1 MSRRSPCNGPST
13 VGVPGVTER
22 IEFDPQIS
30 SGYLELVR
38 SNRDF
43 RFLWLGQIISLFGD
57 WFNLIGSAA
66 LVAQLTESGLA
77 VGGLFVIRMLAQFVG
92 TQVGGVAADRFS
104 RKRLLIL
111 TDVSRAVV
119 VLGFLLVREPSQVWL
134 LYSLTAVL
142 MAISGVFFPTRTAI
156 LPDIT
161 SQREIGSANALTS
174 TTWSVMLAVGSAIG
188 GIVAGQWGIYQAF
201 AVDATTFI
209 LSALLISRVR
219 YSHPEAESRA
229 DLRVV
234 LRQYLDGFR
243 YLRRELD
250 VLMVTSL
257 KGGIGLSI
265 SGGAVNVL
273 MVRIAEQIFVMGE
286 GGATSLGIIFAVV
299 GAGTGI
305 GPILTRRLI
314 GDRQQSLR
322 RILAPM
328 FLLGAIGLVVAAQ
341 LSSFETVL
349 LGMFLRT
356 FAVGSIWVFT
366 NQLLYQLVPQEYRG
380 RVFSVDI
387 AFFTLGSAIA
397 GAIGG
402 WALDATSIGD
412 AGLMRI
418 LAAMG
423 LIPGLFWMLWM
434 RFGRGSAPK
443 AAQADA
449 SEGWN
454 VWESH

>member
-1 MSRRSPCNGPST
+1 M
-13 VGVPGVTER
+13 TER
-22 IEFDPQIS
+22 MQLDPQMA

-43 RFLWLGQIISLFGD
+43 RFLWFGQIISLFGD

-66 LVAQLTESGLA
+66 LVAQLTDSGLA

-111 TDVSRAVV
+111 TDISRAVV
-119 VLGFLLVREPSQVWL
+119 VFGFLLVREASQVWL
-134 LYSLTAVL
+134 LYSLTAAL

-156 LPDIT
+156 VPDIT
-161 SQREIGSANALTS
+161 SKREIGSANALSS

-201 AVDATTFI
+201 AVDAITFV
-209 LSALLISRVR
+209 LSALLISQVS
-219 YSHPEAESRA
+219 YTHPEAERQA
-229 DLRVV
+229 DLRAV

-250 VLMVTSL
+250 VLMVSSH
-257 KGGIGLSI
+257 KGGIALSI
-265 SGGAVNVL
+265 SGGAVNVV
-273 MVRIAEQIFVMGE
+273 MVRIAERIFVIGE
-286 GGATSLGIIFAVV
+286 GGATSLGIIFAAV

-305 GPILTRRLI
+305 GPILIRRLI
-314 GDRQQSLR
+314 GDRQRSLR

-328 FLLGAIGLVVAAQ
+328 YLLAAIGLVVAAQ
-341 LSSFETVL
+341 LNSFETVL

-366 NQLLYQLVPQEYRG
+366 TQLLYQVVPQEYQG
-380 RVFSVDI
+380 RVFSIDI

-402 WALDATSIGD
+402 WALDATPIGE
-412 AGLMRI
+412 AGLMWI
-418 LAAMG
+418 LAGAG
-423 LIPGLFWMLWM
+423 LVPGLLWMLWM
-434 RFGRGSAPK
+434 RFGGGSAQ
-443 AAQADA
+443 QAEQVDP

-454 VWESH
+454 VWESR